1 MKGANERL
9 PAPTQ
14 DLDRLKADVDEFG
27 YCVYERALAGDF
39 LDAVRARLLEQAQA
53 ELELGLAFRDG
64 GPAQPPPAPSAT
76 RDATGWNDRGANGG
90 INQRLWMLI
99 NKGEEFRRVAMHPGT
114 SEVVAHIL
122 GREFQ
127 LSTLSANIAK
137 PGGAEMKLHTDQW
150 WMPAPS
156 RPGDR
161 PVRPGNI
168 TRLDFDRDNDAA
180 EVVQVPPP
188 AACNVMYMLNDFTA
202 DNGGTRLVPRSH
214 LTGRQPTE
222 GLDLQ
227 PVAAEGPAGTAVI
240 FEGRT
245 WHGTGANTSDRVRLG
260 LLATFCGPQ
269 FRTQENYTLG
279 ILPEVYEK
287 CSTELLRRIGFG
299 LWNAYGRVGSPA
311 RVLAEPDAE
320 RVGELRPSPDAP
332 PMNL

>member
-1 MKGANERL
+1 MQGINERL
-9 PAPTQ
+9 PQATRDIAQ
-14 DLDRLKADVDEFG
+14 LKRDVDEFG
-27 YCVYERALAGDF
+27 YCVYARALEAEF
-39 LDAVRARLLEQAQA
+39 LDAVRTRLVEQAQA
-53 ELELGLAFRDG
+53 EMEAGLAFEDG
-64 GPAQPPPAPSAT
+64 GPAQPMPKSFTNQPNRAFRAL
-76 RDATGWNDRGANGG
+76 NGG

-99 NKGEEFRRVAMHPGT
+99 NKGEEFREVAMHPGT

-137 PGGAEMKLHTDQW
+137 PGGAAMKLHTDQW

-156 RPGDR
+156 RPEDKQ
-161 PVRPGNI
+161 VRPGNI
-168 TRLDFDRDNDAA
+168 TRLDFDRDNDSA
-180 EVVQVPPP
+180 EVVQIPPP
-188 AACNVMYMLNDFTA
+188 SACNVLYMLNDFTA

-214 LTGRQPTE
+214 LTGRQPTDT
-222 GLDLQ
+222 LDMQ
-227 PVAAEGPAGTAVI
+227 AIAAEGPAGTAVI

-279 ILPEVYEK
+279 ILPEVYEQ
-287 CSTELLRRIGFG
+287 CSPDLLRRLGFG

-311 RVLAEPDAE
+311 RAFAKPEEE
-320 RVGELRPSPDAP
+320 RVGPLRPSGDPP

>member
-1 MKGANERL
+1 MRGLNERL
-9 PAPTQ
+9 PSPTRDIEQ
-14 DLDRLKADVDEFG
+14 LKRDVDEFG

-39 LDAVRARLLEQAQA
+39 LDAVRTRLVEQAQA
-53 ELELGLAFRDG
+53 EQELGIAFRDG
-64 GPAQPPPAPSAT
+64 G
-76 RDATGWNDRGANGG
+76 GA
-90 INQRLWMLI
+90 NQRLWMLI
-99 NKGEEFRRVAMHPGT
+99 NKGEEFRRVAVHEGT
-114 SEVVAHIL
+114 SAVVAHIL

-127 LSTLSANIAK
+127 LSTLSANIAR

-156 RPGDR
+156 RPDAE

-168 TRLDFDRDNDAA
+168 TRVDFDRDNENA
-180 EVVQVPPP
+180 EVVQIPPP
-188 AACNVMYMLNDFTA
+188 SACNVLYMLNDFSA

-214 LTGRQPTE
+214 RTGRQPTDA
-222 GLDLQ
+222 LDLQ
-227 PVAAEGPAGTAVI
+227 PIAAEGPAGTAVI

-279 ILPEVYEK
+279 ILPEVYDE
-287 CSTELLRRIGFG
+287 CPPELLHRLGFG

-311 RVLAEPDAE
+311 RTLAVPEEE
-320 RVGELRPSPDAP
+320 RIGMLRPSAEAAP
-332 PMNL
+332 LKL

>member
-1 MKGANERL
+1 MQGVNERL
-9 PAPTQ
+9 PVPTQ
-14 DLDRLKADVDEFG
+14 DIEQLKRDVDEFG
-27 YCVYERALAGDF
+27 YCVYERALSDEF
-39 LDAVRARLLEQAQA
+39 LEAIRTRLLEQAQA
-53 ELELGLAFRDG
+53 ELELGLAFEEG
-64 GPAQPPPAPSAT
+64 GPAQSMPRNTTDRP
-76 RDATGWNDRGANGG
+76 DAAFQGKSGG
-90 INQRLWMLI
+90 VNQRLWMLI
-99 NKGEEFRRVAMHPGT
+99 NKGEEFRQVAMHPGT

-127 LSTLSANIAK
+127 LSTLSANITK

-156 RPGDR
+156 RPEAN
-161 PVRPGNI
+161 PVRSGNI
-168 TRLDFDRDNDAA
+168 TRLAFDRDNDNA
-180 EVVQVPPP
+180 EVVQIPPP

-202 DNGGTRLVPRSH
+202 DNGGTRVMPRSH

-222 GLDLQ
+222 TLDLQ
-227 PVAAEGPAGTAVI
+227 PIAAEGPAGTAVI

-279 ILPEVYEK
+279 ILPEVYEQ
-287 CSTELLRRIGFG
+287 CSPELLRRLGFG

-311 RVLAEPDAE
+311 RVLANPEQE
-320 RVGELRPSPDAP
+320 RIGVLKPSADAP
-332 PMNL
+332 PMKL